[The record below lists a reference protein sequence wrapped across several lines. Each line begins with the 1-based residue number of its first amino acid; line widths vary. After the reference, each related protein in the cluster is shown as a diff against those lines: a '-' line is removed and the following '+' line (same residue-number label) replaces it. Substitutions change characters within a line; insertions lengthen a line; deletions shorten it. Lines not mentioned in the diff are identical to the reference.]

1 MRRFLRRD
9 ARTCCAF
16 PKSKAST
23 FSHSR
28 LTLSFIYRK
37 DANPGTDIT
46 GIANWY
52 HQAGTPVVT
61 CVREFDE
68 DTETYS
74 LSFKQVLPKTPD
86 EHGRK
91 EKLAQLVPIKV
102 GLLHGQTGFDLDLS
116 RFDITV
122 SDEFGAVGLGSV
134 VALDEAT
141 DATTLVLSA
150 MRAKFTFTPKKLSDT
165 DLFGGVPPV
174 PSLLRNFS
182 APVTL
187 TLTPALTTEESL
199 LILAHDTDPFNRWEA
214 AQGMARGILGRCV
227 KKAMSEHDET
237 SEDQSVYD
245 MTEYPYASTITT
257 DSAWVLFTT
266 ACVAIID
273 DATANNV
280 DRAWVEEAL
289 SFPGVASL
297 VQQLQPV
304 NPLVV
309 YQTVKAFTKAFAAKC
324 SGNFKT
330 ALQVCETE
338 TLDLGEP
345 YDVTA
350 EQVAR
355 RSFASYA
362 LRALASLDE
371 DEAKKIDFDA
381 GTCWAFPK
389 SRHTVSPTRLT
400 LFGYTRRVLE
410 ETVRRRH
417 EHDARGLR
425 VGRVVKRGRVLRGSQ
440 AIRLPKFP

>member
-102 GLLHGQTGFDLDLS
+102 GLLHGQTGFDLDLL

-150 MRAKFTFTPKKLSDT
+150 MRAKFTFTPKKSSDT
-165 DLFGGVPPV
+165 DFFGGVPPV

-410 ETVRRRH
+410 ETV
-417 EHDARGLR
+417 
-425 VGRVVKRGRVLRGSQ
+425 
-440 AIRLPKFP
+440 